1 MTMPFETKNVRPPK
15 QTASA
20 RAMVSV
26 TAPDFL
32 IAGARKPGPEN
43 PGLRQNL
50 AYIAIYFTSSC
61 KYLM

>member
-1 MTMPFETKNVRPPK
+1 MTMPVETKNVRPPK

-32 IAGARKPGPEN
+32 IAGPAPEN